1 MKKLCLLAISYNEEN
16 HIKFWI
22 DNHKKFVD
30 EIILVD
36 NGSTDNTIKIAE
48 ENGVKVF
55 TYLWEHHFARAKNYA
70 LWCCS
75 VECHPDWILFM
86 SPDFWVDNQ
95 DMEEIRKAI
104 ESDSFDAYGMNVMYH
119 YENWFSL
126 DNTKCLETPE
136 RIILFKEDPYIFYTG
151 RIHETVDSSLVVR
164 ERKVGYLKGMLH
176 HDSTNIKAYRDI
188 YYASLVEA
196 EDADH
201 TLFTKLK
208 SIREKLELTRKI
220 VDKAELWNTERSIEI
235 PFVLDNMPEPP
246 AKLLDVS
253 CSESTFLLEMDK
265 LGFDAYGIDVNDYSV
280 PYGKFVKADARSIP
294 FEDKSFDVVT
304 CISALEHYGLVETPY
319 HSDTVYDPEAPFK
332 AMKEMKRVLKDDGT
346 IILTLPFGYTEN
358 EDWLKWVRFYNSD
371 MIKQLVDS
379 ANLIV
384 SKKQIKA
391 LKSSLSRE
399 IVEKVKAYEDNPW
412 SEVSEKE
419 GEKVLTPSCKVN
431 CSICLVLKRYDD
443 SNNNNL

>member
-36 NGSTDNTIKIAE
+36 NGSTDNTVKIAR

-75 VECHPDWILFM
+75 VECHPDWIFFL
-86 SPDFWVDNQ
+86 SPDFWVSNQ
-95 DMEEIRKAI
+95 DMEEVRKAI
-104 ESDSFDAYGMNVMYH
+104 ENDNFDAYGMWVMYH
-119 YENWFSL
+119 YDNWFSL
-126 DNTKCLETPE
+126 DNTKCLKTPE
-136 RIILFKEDPYIFYTG
+136 RIILFKENPYIFYTG
-151 RIHETVDSSLVVR
+151 RVHETVDSSLAVR
-164 ERKVGYLKGMLH
+164 GGKIGYLKGILH
-176 HDSTNIKAYRDI
+176 HDSTNVKEYRNI
-188 YYASLVEA
+188 YYTSLVEA

-201 TLFTKLK
+201 ALFTKL
-208 SIREKLELTRKI
+208 SSRRATLELTRKI

-235 PFVLDNMPEPP
+235 PFVLDNMPDPP

-265 LGFDAYGIDVNDYSV
+265 LGFDAYGIDINDYDVS
-280 PYGKFVKADARSIP
+280 YSKFVKADARKIP
-294 FEDKSFDVVT
+294 FGDKSFDIVT

-319 HSDTVYDPEAPFK
+319 HSDTVYDPKAPFK
-332 AMKEMKRVLKDDGT
+332 ALREMARVLKDDGI

-358 EDWLKWVRFYNSD
+358 KDWLKWVRFYNWD
-371 MIKQLVDS
+371 MIKKLISV
-379 ANLIV
+379 ANLNIF
-384 SKKQIKA
+384 KKQIKA
-391 LKSSLSRE
+391 YKNSLLHE
-399 IVEKVKAYEDNPW
+399 ISENDKAYENNPW
-412 SEVSEKE
+412 CEISEKE
-419 GEKVLTPSCKVN
+419 GEKILTPNNKVN
-431 CSICLVLKRYDD
+431 CSICLVLKK
-443 SNNNNL
+443 